1 VDGQAASALAA
12 KEFSMR
18 FRVALITLFAAVC
31 AGLLSACNFTLAED
45 VTPPPDYVPPT
56 PMPTLVL
63 VPPQTPNVANG
74 AAIYAVKCAACH
86 GETGLGDGKQGLQL
100 GVPVK
105 AFGLPEIARPA
116 SPEQYYTTVTRGN
129 MERLMPPFNSL
140 NDQERWDVVAYV
152 LTLHTTAEQIEQ
164 GRKLFEANC
173 ADCSTDF
180 FRDQEKMANLSAV
193 ELARLVRLGN
203 NEVPAFGADLN
214 DDDLWAV
221 AAYLRTLS
229 FDTAPLAQPTT
240 VPAAKTPVAA
250 VAGTPSGEG
259 TPVGSEATP
268 VIAAGFGTVNGTVES
283 QSGSSLP
290 SDLAVTLHGFE
301 HATGQNAGAQ
311 EVVTQE
317 GKVNTDGTYVFE
329 NVEMPEGRIF
339 LVEATYNN
347 IALQSEM
354 GIVEAGQ
361 TELGMPPILL
371 YEITYDSSKLTIDE
385 VNIFLH
391 SGEEPTYDVL
401 VLYNFRNASD
411 EVVAV
416 KMKDQQDIPFLKF
429 PKDAT
434 GLNYEAVQ
442 DSAPFISMDDGFA
455 MRPSEQPYGIVAYST
470 VPKQS
475 EMTITQE
482 FVLPVALVRIYVPDG
497 MEVKGE
503 NLAAEETQNIQGTAY
518 RSYKAPGLQAGEGL
532 TFEISGTPSGA
543 GTEATGA
550 TSSSNN
556 VVLIGAGGLG
566 ILLIGAGVWMYARD
580 RKRTEDEP
588 EEEDDEE
595 DEPEF
600 AASEEVLDAII
611 ALDDLHRAK
620 KISDEAYQ
628 KRRAEL
634 KEILKGMM

>member
-1 VDGQAASALAA
+1 
-12 KEFSMR
+12 MR
-18 FRVALITLFAAVC
+18 FRIALITLFASVF
-31 AGLLSACNFTLAED
+31 AGLLSACNFTLAQD
-45 VTPPPDYVPPT
+45 VTPPPGYVPPT

-74 AAIYAVKCAACH
+74 AAIYAVKCAPCH

-100 GVPVK
+100 GVTVK

-116 SPEQYYTTVTRGN
+116 SPEEYYTTVTRGN

-152 LTLHTTAEQIEQ
+152 LTLHTTPEQVEQ
-164 GRKLFEANC
+164 GKKLFEANC

-180 FRDQEKMANLSAV
+180 FRDQEQMTKLSAV
-193 ELARLVRLGN
+193 ELARLVRQGN
-203 NEVPAFGADLN
+203 NEVPALGANLS
-214 DDDLWAV
+214 DDDLWAI

-240 VPAAKTPVAA
+240 VPASETPVAA
-250 VAGTPSGEG
+250 VAETPSGEG
-259 TPVGSEATP
+259 TPVGSEVTS
-268 VIAAGFGTVNGTVES
+268 VMAAGFGNVRGTVES
-283 QSGSSLP
+283 KSGASLP
-290 SDLAVTLHGFE
+290 TDVTVTLHGFE
-301 HATGQNAGAQ
+301 HAKGENAGAQ

-317 GKVNTDGTYVFE
+317 GKVNADGTYVFE
-329 NVEMPEGRIF
+329 NVEMPAGRIF
-339 LVEATYNN
+339 LVEATYSN
-347 IALQSEM
+347 IALQSEP
-354 GIVEAGQ
+354 GVVEAGQ
-361 TELGMPPILL
+361 TELGLPPILL
-371 YEITYDSSKLTIDE
+371 YEITDDSSKLVIDE
-385 VNIFLH
+385 VSIFFH
-391 SGEEPTYDVL
+391 AGEESTYDVL
-401 VLYNFRNASD
+401 VLYNFRNPGD
-411 EVVAV
+411 EVIAV
-416 KMKDQQDIPFLKF
+416 KMKAQQEIPFLKF

-434 GLNYEAVQ
+434 GLSYEAVQ

-475 EMTITQE
+475 ELTITQD
-482 FVLPVALVRIYVPDG
+482 FILPVALVRIYVPDG

-503 NLAAEETQNIQGTAY
+503 NLASEETQNIQGTVY

-532 TFEISGTPSGA
+532 TFEVSGTPSGA
-543 GTEATGA
+543 GAEATQG

-556 VVLIGAGGLG
+556 LVLIGAGGLG

-580 RKRTEDEP
+580 RKRTEDEL
-588 EEEDDEE
+588 EEEDDE

-634 KEILKGMM
+634 KETLKEMM

>member
-1 VDGQAASALAA
+1 
-12 KEFSMR
+12 MR
-18 FRVALITLFAAVC
+18 FRITLIILFAGVY
-31 AGLLSACNFTLAED
+31 AGLLSACNFTLARD

-56 PMPTLVL
+56 PMPTLAL

-74 AAIYAVKCAACH
+74 AAIYAEKCAPCH
-86 GETGLGDGKQGLQL
+86 GDTGLGDGKQGLQL
-100 GVPVK
+100 GVTVK

-116 SPEQYYTTVTRGN
+116 SPDQYYTTVTRGN
-129 MERLMPPFNSL
+129 IERFMPPFNSL

-152 LTLHTTAEQIEQ
+152 LTLHTTPEQIDQ
-164 GRKLFEANC
+164 GKKLFEANC
-173 ADCSTDF
+173 ANCSTDF
-180 FRDQEKMANLSAV
+180 FRDQEKMSKLSAV
-193 ELARLVRLGN
+193 ELARLVRQGN
-203 NEVPAFGADLN
+203 EEVPAFGATLSDEE
-214 DDDLWAV
+214 LWAV

-229 FDTAPLAQPTT
+229 FDTAPLAQPTAVELT
-240 VPAAKTPVAA
+240 QAPVAA
-250 VAGTPSGEG
+250 SAETQVGTAQVAA
-259 TPVGSEATP
+259 GSEATP
-268 VIAAGFGTVNGTVES
+268 IVQKGFGTINGTVVES
-283 QSGSSLP
+283 KSGSGLP

-301 HATGQNAGAQ
+301 HETGQNAGAK

-317 GKVNTDGTYVFE
+317 GKVNADGTYVFE

-339 LVEATYNN
+339 LVEAAYNN
-347 IALQSEM
+347 ITLQSEM
-354 GIVEAGQ
+354 GIVQAGQ
-361 TELGMPPILL
+361 TELGMPPIPLF
-371 YEITYDSSKLTIDE
+371 EITDDTSKLVIDD
-385 VNIFLH
+385 VSIYLH

-411 EVVAV
+411 KVVTV
-416 KMKDQQDIPFLKF
+416 KMKEQEIPFLKF

-434 GLNYEAVQ
+434 GLTYEAVQ

-475 EMTITQE
+475 ETTITQE
-482 FVLPVALVRIYVPDG
+482 FVLPVAAVRVYVPDG

-503 NLAAEETQNIQGTAY
+503 ALTADETQNIQGTLY
-518 RSYKAPGLQAGEGL
+518 RSYRAASLQAGDGL
-532 TFEISGTPSGA
+532 TFEISGNPNSA
-543 GTEATGA
+543 GTEATNK

-556 VVLIGAGGLG
+556 LLLIAAGGLG
-566 ILLIGAGVWMYARD
+566 ILLIAAGVGLYVRD
-580 RKRTEDEP
+580 RKRTQEES
-588 EEEDDEE
+588 EEEEEGE

-600 AASEEVLDAII
+600 SASEEVLDAIL